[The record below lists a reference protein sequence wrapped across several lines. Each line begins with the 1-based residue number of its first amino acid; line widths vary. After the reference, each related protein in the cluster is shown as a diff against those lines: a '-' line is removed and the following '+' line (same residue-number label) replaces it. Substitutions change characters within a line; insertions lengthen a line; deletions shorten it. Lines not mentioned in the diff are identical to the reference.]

1 MDRHRPALTAPAT
14 ATTGGAARR
23 YLVTAATFV
32 VPVAFLTV
40 FFAVPA
46 ATLVLTGLRS
56 GDHWDAGAVVD
67 VLGAESTR
75 RVAWFTLWQ
84 AVVSTAATV
93 LVALPAAW
101 VLGRVRMPGRAIF
114 SALLVVPFVLPTV
127 VVGTAFLAVLGPDGP
142 VTRAG
147 EWLGA
152 DVDLRR
158 TAAAVILAH
167 VFFNYAV
174 IARTVGA
181 AWSSVDRQT
190 EDAARTLG
198 ASRWAVFRAVT
209 LPQLR
214 PALAGAAAIVFLFTF
229 TSFGV
234 VKILGG
240 PRIAT
245 IEVEIHR
252 RTTELLDLRA
262 ASVLALL
269 QLAAVIAALALY
281 RRAGRRRARG
291 QLRAG
296 TSTLRPPAGGE
307 RVMVGCTVV
316 SAAVLLM
323 VPIVALVWRSFDTAT
338 GPGLAYYRALSTV
351 GRGTIAFVPP
361 LEAVRNSLLFGAAA
375 ATTALVVGTSAAVGL
390 HRLGRRS
397 RGVADSSL
405 MLPLGASAV
414 TVGLGFILA
423 LDEPP
428 LDLRTSPV
436 LIPAA
441 QAIIAIPFVIRAV
454 LPALDAIPPRLRDAA
469 ASLGAAPHRVW
480 LEIDLRLLRRP
491 ALVAYGFA
499 FAISLGEFGATVFIA
514 RADAPTVPVA
524 IFRAL
529 SQPGALNV
537 GQAMALSTILLAMT
551 TVVMLVVDRLGDA
564 RVGGF

>member
-1 MDRHRPALTAPAT
+1 MSHRARAVTL
-14 ATTGGAARR
+14 AA
-23 YLVTAATFV
+23 FV
-32 VPVAFLTV
+32 VPVAFLAV

-46 ATLVLTGLRS
+46 ATLVATGLRE
-56 GDHWDAGAVVD
+56 GGRWDTGAVLD
-67 VLGAESTR
+67 VLGSASTR

-84 AVVSTAATV
+84 AVVSTLATV
-93 LVALPAAW
+93 VLALPAAW
-101 VLGRVRMPGRAIF
+101 VLGRIQMRGRALF
-114 SALLVVPFVLPTV
+114 SAALVVPFVLPTV

-142 VTRAG
+142 LVRLTGA
-147 EWLGA
+147 LGA
-152 DVDLRR
+152 EVDLRR
-158 TAAAVILAH
+158 TATAVIVAH

-181 AWSSVDRQT
+181 AWAAIDPDT

-198 ASRWAVFRAVT
+198 ASRWETFRSVT

-214 PALAGAAAIVFLFTF
+214 PSLAGAAAIVFLFTF

-262 ASVLALL
+262 ASVLSLL
-269 QLAAVIAALALY
+269 QLAAVIAALSLY
-281 RRAGRRRARG
+281 RRAGRRRGTGR
-291 QLRAG
+291 LRAG
-296 TSTLRPPAGGE
+296 RSTSRPAVGAE
-307 RVMVGCTVV
+307 RFLVWGTVA
-316 SAAVLLM
+316 SALVLLA
-323 VPIVALVWRSFDTAT
+323 VPVATLVWRSFDNAG
-338 GPGLAYYRALSTV
+338 GPGLRYYRALGTV
-351 GRGTIAFVPP
+351 GRGSVAFVPP
-361 LEAVRNSLLFGAAA
+361 IEAVRNSLLFGAAA
-375 ATTALVVGTSAAVGL
+375 ATTALVVGSLAAVGL
-390 HRLGRRS
+390 HRLRGRT

-405 MLPLGASAV
+405 MLPLGVSAV
-414 TVGLGFILA
+414 TVGLGFLIA

-428 LDLRTSPV
+428 LDLRTSPI

-441 QAIIAIPFVIRAV
+441 QAIIAIPFVIRTL
-454 LPALDAIPPRLRDAA
+454 LPALDAIPDRMRDAA
-469 ASLGAAPHRVW
+469 ASLGAPPRRVW

-491 ALVAYGFA
+491 ALVATGFA

-537 GQAMALSTILLAMT
+537 GQAMALSTILLTMT
-551 TVVMLVVDRLGDA
+551 TLVMLVVDRMGDA